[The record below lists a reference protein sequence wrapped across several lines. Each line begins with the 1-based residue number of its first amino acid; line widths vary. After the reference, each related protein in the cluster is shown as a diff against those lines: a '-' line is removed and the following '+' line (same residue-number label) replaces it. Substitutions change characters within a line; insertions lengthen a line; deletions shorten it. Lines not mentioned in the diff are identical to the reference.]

1 VIYGSEDVA
10 EFAHGKFSALMSGKA
25 IHPDIVKSVMQIGAF
40 SGNNETLTWFD
51 ERSRSSESEHERL
64 NILMALGS
72 FRDKALIEKTQE
84 YILKEVPD
92 RNKFIPIGYMAS
104 NPYAIPSM
112 WQWYV
117 SHVNTLEQFHPAH
130 YERVIEAI
138 VPLCGIGK
146 GQQVKVFFEDYMRQK
161 DKAKAVI
168 KMSLERLEINSRMRK
183 S

>member
-1 VIYGSEDVA
+1 
-10 EFAHGKFSALMSGKA
+10 MSGKA

-72 FRDKALIEKTQE
+72 FKDKALIKEARE

-117 SHVNTLEQFHPAH
+117 THVNTLEQFHPAH

-161 DKAKAVI
+161 DKAKDVI
-168 KMSLERLEINSRMRK
+168 KMSLESLEINSRMRK